1 MGDVRE
7 VLDEVKGFRLLI
19 ADASIFIQRQQVV
32 TTVSEKNSEEV
43 HLRMLALGGVPGNQK
58 SIIVGE
64 PS

>member
-43 HLRMLALGGVPGNQK
+43 HLRMLALGSVPGNQK